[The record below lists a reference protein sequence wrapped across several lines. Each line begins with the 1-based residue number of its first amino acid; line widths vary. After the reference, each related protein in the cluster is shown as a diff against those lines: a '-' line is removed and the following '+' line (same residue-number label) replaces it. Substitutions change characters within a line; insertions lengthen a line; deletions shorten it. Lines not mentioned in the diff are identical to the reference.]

1 MHECEGLMATPGKD
15 PQIVKDGP
23 LQTLNVLLFNNNIV
37 QFCFCCVDMS
47 VKEKN
52 VKNIGVR
59 DVRSSRFLP
68 KLFLIFSV

>member
-1 MHECEGLMATPGKD
+1 MATPGKD

-23 LQTLNVLLFNNNIV
+23 LQTLNVLLFKPLNTV

-52 VKNIGVR
+52 KKNIGVR